1 MMLACLRSHG
11 LFCLRDDACPFDAAV
26 STESLDFPLPL
37 CLIAGVHS
45 NRSSGSTPSQHH
57 VHPRKDSRQHSDSST
72 GSYSDARGTLSGRDS
87 IMSTLAQRLT
97 LSNLLTRKPAPDNTT
112 RESFN

>member
-1 MMLACLRSHG
+1 MCAI
-11 LFCLRDDACPFDAAV
+11 F
-26 STESLDFPLPL
+26 LPD
-37 CLIAGVHS
+37 AGVNS
-45 NRSSGSTPSQHH
+45 NRSSGSAAGQHQQQ
-57 VHPRKDSRQHSDSST
+57 RKDSRQHSDSST

-87 IMSTLAQRLT
+87 IISTLAQRLT